1 MDHGHHPTTETSE
14 PALDWAELREEIR
27 RAFDHVTAVA
37 EAHLLV
43 AAARVR
49 IIGEQISRRYGSP

>member
-1 MDHGHHPTTETSE
+1 MAHGYHPTVESPD
-14 PALDWAELREEIR
+14 PALDFADLRAEIA

-49 IIGEQISRRYGSP
+49 IIGEQISRRYG